1 MVQLPRV
8 VESSGVPQS
17 LPMRVMSWSEVLQEP
32 ADLVEVWE
40 HDRAIM
46 QENGSKRQ
54 IETKRVEVSARWPDG
69 VSRICGRRGG
79 GRIAAPHRGKMALRE
94 GARGS

>member
-8 VESSGVPQS
+8 FESSVVPQS
-17 LPMRVMSWSEVLQEP
+17 LPMGVMSWSEVLQEP

-46 QENGSKRQ
+46 QENGSKDR
-54 IETKRVEVSARWPDG
+54 
-69 VSRICGRRGG
+69 
-79 GRIAAPHRGKMALRE
+79 
-94 GARGS
+94 

>member
-1 MVQLPRV
+1 MVRLPRV
-8 VESSGVPQS
+8 LESSGVPQS
-17 LPMRVMSWSEVLQEP
+17 LPMRMMSWSKVLQEP

-40 HDRAIM
+40 HDRVIM
-46 QENGSKRQ
+46 QENGIEGQ
-54 IETKRVEVSARWPDG
+54 IGTKRVEVGARWLDG
-69 VSRICGRRGG
+69 VSRICGRMGG